1 MKKLSFDFPT
11 LIIFAGFFI
20 SLLFT
25 YSYID
30 FNSNMSVGVGHVYT
44 AKSLAL
50 SKDFNV
56 DEYWGNSGVDVID
69 YNGHKY
75 VAYAPLNAVLMAI
88 PYYGLQVFYF
98 FYSKFVGPINGD
110 ISIILESLAFSLP
123 SSVFYALTG
132 FFLFKVLIQSSIKK
146 DIATLVLVGF
156 LFGTIFFNY
165 SVSFF
170 NHVPAAFFIVY
181 SYYLI
186 VNKKTDRSFLFA
198 GILTGL
204 AFLTEFP
211 TILFSLSIGVVL
223 LYEIKCEGIKFQTF
237 IKQLIYFS
245 SPVVFSIF
253 LLGLYNYVHFGS
265 PFLMSE
271 QILYQQ
277 KLALGSGVEHS
288 FSQNP
293 IYGIWGLY
301 FSPLKGL
308 FLISPFLIFSFF
320 GFRNY
325 LKQNKKLAILG
336 LSYII
341 FVSLLYSLWPDC
353 FGATPFGPR
362 YLISVIPFLTFYSV
376 FALKSKL
383 SIWIYSILIAFG
395 VFICVMNL
403 LDGLPSGRWFSPTN
417 CNSMQ
422 YGSFFKAN
430 SYLMNLIKGNFR
442 FASILLKG

>member
-1 MKKLSFDFPT
+1 MKKLSFRLYTF
-11 LIIFAGFFI
+11 IILLGFFI

-50 SKDFNV
+50 SGDFNV
-56 DEYWGNSGVDVID
+56 DEYWGNSGVDVITAFD
-69 YNGHKY
+69 GHKY

-88 PYYGLQVFYF
+88 PYYGLQVLYYFYT
-98 FYSKFVGPINGD
+98 KLVGPINGD

-123 SSVFYALTG
+123 SSIFYSLTG
-132 FFLFKVLIQSSIKK
+132 FLLLKLLTEAGIKK
-146 DIATLVLVGF
+146 SISILVLVGF
-156 LFGTIFFNY
+156 FFGTIFLNY

-170 NHVPAAFFIVY
+170 NHVPAAFFIFY

-186 VNKKTDRSFLFA
+186 SKQKTDKAFLFA

-211 TILFSLSIGVVL
+211 TILFSLAIGVVL
-223 LYEIKCEGIKFQTF
+223 LYELKCEGIKFQTF

-277 KLALGSGVEHS
+277 KLALGVGVEHS

-293 IYGIWGLY
+293 VYGIWGLY

-308 FLISPFLIFSFF
+308 LLISPFLLFSFF

-325 LKQNKKLAILG
+325 LKQNKELAILG

-353 FGATPFGPR
+353 FGATPLGPR
-362 YLISVIPFLTFYSV
+362 YLISVIPFLAFYSA
-376 FALKSKL
+376 FALTGKIR
-383 SIWIYSILIAFG
+383 IWIYIILVAFG
-395 VFICVMNL
+395 IFICLMNV
-403 LDGLPSGRWFSPTN
+403 LDGLPSGKWFGQN
-417 CNSMQ
+417 CHVMEF
-422 YGSFFKAN
+422 GSYRKAFDYFEKFKVP
-430 SYLMNLIKGNFR
+430 GQR
-442 FASILLKG
+442 FAPILL

>member
-1 MKKLSFDFPT
+1 MFFS
-11 LIIFAGFFI
+11 FFI
-20 SLLFT
+20 SILFT

-30 FNSNMSVGVGHVYT
+30 FSSNMSVGVGHVYT

-50 SKDFNV
+50 SGDFNV
-56 DEYWGNSGVDVID
+56 DEYWGNSGVDVITAFD
-69 YNGHKY
+69 GHKY

-88 PYYGLQVFYF
+88 PYYGLQFFYF
-98 FYSKFVGPINGD
+98 FYSKLVGPINGD

-123 SSVFYALTG
+123 SSIFYSLAG
-132 FFLFKVLIQSSIKK
+132 FLLFRFLMESGIKK
-146 DIATLVLVGF
+146 MIAILTVIGF
-156 LFGTIFFNY
+156 LFGTIFLNY

-170 NHVPAAFFIVY
+170 NHVPAAFFIFY
-181 SYYLI
+181 SYCLI
-186 VNKKTDRSFLFA
+186 SKPKTDKAFLFA

-211 TILFSLSIGVVL
+211 TILFSVAVGLFL
-223 LYEIKCEGIKFQTF
+223 LYELKYEKLNVDIFLKR
-237 IKQLIYFS
+237 LSYFS
-245 SPVVFSIF
+245 IPIVFSIF

-265 PFLMSE
+265 PFLMAE

-277 KLALGSGVEHS
+277 KLALGVGVEHG

-293 IYGIWGLY
+293 VYGIWGLY

-308 FLISPFLIFSFF
+308 FLISPFLLFSFL

-336 LSYII
+336 LSYIV

-362 YLISVIPFLTFYSV
+362 YLISVIPFLAFYSG

-383 SIWIYSILIAFG
+383 NICIYSILITFG

-430 SYLMNLIKGNFR
+430 SYLMNLIKGDFR